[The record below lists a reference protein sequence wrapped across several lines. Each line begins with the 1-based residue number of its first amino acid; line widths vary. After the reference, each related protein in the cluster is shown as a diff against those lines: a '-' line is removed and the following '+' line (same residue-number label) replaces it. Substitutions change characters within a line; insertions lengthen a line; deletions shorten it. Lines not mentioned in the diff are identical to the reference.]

1 MVWCSACVKNVEGTS
16 DAGRLW
22 CSGCG
27 KVLEDQIFSEEPT
40 FIKNAAGQSQLAG
53 RYVRSRESDISAS
66 RERILENAE
75 YELRCMRNALDMGDN
90 EEIIDIAKRFYR
102 IAIERNFTRG
112 RKSEQVQAACL
123 YIACREKKKPYLLI
137 DFSNYLKINVYV
149 LGAVFLQ
156 LCKALRL
163 DEHPIVQKL
172 VDPSWFIHRFTES
185 LPGGR
190 DKGVMQ
196 TAQKIITS
204 MKRDWMQ
211 TGRKPSGL
219 CGAALYI
226 SALSHGVKCTKS
238 DIIKIVHVCDA
249 TLTKRLVEFENT
261 ESGSLTIEEFLVKA
275 KELDELSK
283 QPIIADKMDNTDG
296 SPSEQKILCEH
307 KDFEKP
313 YAYGLCQTCY
323 DDFMTI
329 SGGLD
334 GGANPPAFQR
344 AEVERLKKASAEPI
358 ANDFCIDSIAY
369 ESLDNINQSSKFEKE
384 NSTNSGSENIG
395 RLHMEPESDGAAM
408 ENTALDT
415 GTENCDEPDNLSD
428 IDDAEVDS
436 YLLNKE
442 GQRYKKMIWEE
453 MNREYIEE
461 QAAKEEAAKAAMDI
475 NCPEAAKKLAQS
487 TEAAVAKRR
496 KERQLARAAEAKN
509 ATPAQTAAEAVHQIL
524 TKKRLS
530 SKINFDVLEN
540 MFEKTEAPDVSRKRK
555 IDSHLDN
562 DDKLPHDSEELEFD
576 AYKDDDLGIEQEY
589 GDEEGIEYGDE
600 EAIDDVTYNDY
611 NDDGEVDEN
620 WD

>member
-27 KVLEDQIFSEEPT
+27 KVLEDHIFSEEPT
-40 FIKNAAGQSQLAG
+40 FVKNAAGQSQLAG
-53 RYVRSRESDISAS
+53 RYVRSRESEISAS

-196 TAQKIITS
+196 TAHRIITS

-211 TGRKPSGL
+211 TGRKPSGI

-226 SALSHGVKCTKS
+226 SALSHGLKCSKS

-261 ESGSLTIEEFLVKA
+261 ESGSLTIEEFLLKA
-275 KELDELSK
+275 KELDEISK
-283 QPIIADKMDNTDG
+283 QPIMADKMDDTDS
-296 SPSEQKILCEH
+296 SPSEQRILCEH
-307 KDFEKP
+307 KDSGKP
-313 YAYGLCQTCY
+313 YAHGLCQICY

-344 AEVERLKKASAEPI
+344 AEIERLKKTSAELN
-358 ANDFCIDSIAY
+358 ANDSGIDTIAS
-369 ESLDNINQSSKFEKE
+369 ESLDNSNQLSQFEKE
-384 NSTNSGSENIG
+384 NNTKSGSKNKG
-395 RLHMEPESDGAAM
+395 LLPTEPVSDGAAM
-408 ENTALDT
+408 ENTADDI
-415 GTENCDEPDNLSD
+415 GTEDCDDESDNFSD
-428 IDDAEVDS
+428 IDDLEVDG
-436 YLLNKE
+436 YLLNEE

-475 NCPEAAKKLAQS
+475 NCPEGAKKLAQI
-487 TEAAVAKRR
+487 TEAAVAKRK

-509 ATPAQTAAEAVHQIL
+509 STPAQTAAEAVHQML

-530 SKINFDVLEN
+530 SKINFDVLED
-540 MFEKTEAPDVSRKRK
+540 MFETSEGPDVSKKRK

-562 DDKLPHDSEELEFD
+562 DNKMPHDSEELKYD
-576 AYKDDDLGIEQEY
+576 AYKDDDLGMEQEY
-589 GDEEGIEYGDE
+589 GDEEGLEDIGYNNHDYVE
-600 EAIDDVTYNDY
+600 EADEYNDRDY
-611 NDDGEVDEN
+611 DDF
-620 WD
+620 

>member
-1 MVWCSACVKNVEGTS
+1 MLVDYGVPDVA
-16 DAGRLW
+16 
-22 CSGCG
+22 
-27 KVLEDQIFSEEPT
+27 
-40 FIKNAAGQSQLAG
+40 
-53 RYVRSRESDISAS
+53 
-66 RERILENAE
+66 
-75 YELRCMRNALDMGDN
+75 
-90 EEIIDIAKRFYR
+90 
-102 IAIERNFTRG
+102 
-112 RKSEQVQAACL
+112 
-123 YIACREKKKPYLLI
+123 REKKKPYLLI

-196 TAQKIITS
+196 TAHRIITS

-211 TGRKPSGL
+211 TGRKPSGI

-226 SALSHGVKCTKS
+226 SALSHGLKCSKS

-261 ESGSLTIEEFLVKA
+261 ESGSLTIEEFLLKA
-275 KELDELSK
+275 KELDEISK
-283 QPIIADKMDNTDG
+283 QPIMADKMDDTDS
-296 SPSEQKILCEH
+296 SPSEQRILCEH
-307 KDFEKP
+307 KDSGKP
-313 YAYGLCQTCY
+313 YAHGLCQICY

-344 AEVERLKKASAEPI
+344 AEIERLKKTSAELN
-358 ANDFCIDSIAY
+358 ANDSGIDTIAS
-369 ESLDNINQSSKFEKE
+369 ESLDNSNQLSQFEKE
-384 NSTNSGSENIG
+384 NNTKSGSKNKG
-395 RLHMEPESDGAAM
+395 LLPTEPVSDGAAM
-408 ENTALDT
+408 ENTADDI
-415 GTENCDEPDNLSD
+415 GTEDCDDESDNFSD
-428 IDDAEVDS
+428 IDDLEVDG
-436 YLLNKE
+436 YLLNEE

-475 NCPEAAKKLAQS
+475 NCPEGAKKLAQI
-487 TEAAVAKRR
+487 TEAAVAKRK

-509 ATPAQTAAEAVHQIL
+509 STPAQTAAEAVHQML

-530 SKINFDVLEN
+530 SKINFDVLED
-540 MFEKTEAPDVSRKRK
+540 MFETSEGPDVSKKRK

-562 DDKLPHDSEELEFD
+562 DNKMPHDSEELEYD
-576 AYKDDDLGIEQEY
+576 AYKDDDLGMEQEY
-589 GDEEGIEYGDE
+589 GDEEGLEDIGYNNYDYVE
-600 EAIDDVTYNDY
+600 EADEYNDRDY
-611 NDDGEVDEN
+611 DDF
-620 WD
+620 

>member
-1 MVWCSACVKNVEGTS
+1 MVWCTFCVKNVEGTS

-27 KVLEDQIFSEEPT
+27 KVLEDHIFSEEPT
-40 FIKNAAGQSQLAG
+40 FVKNAAGQSQLAG
-53 RYVRSRESDISAS
+53 RYVRSRESEISAS

-172 VDPSWFIHRFTES
+172 VDPSWFIHRFAES

-196 TAQKIITS
+196 TAQRIITS

-226 SALSHGVKCTKS
+226 SALSHGLKCSKS

-283 QPIIADKMDNTDG
+283 QPIMADKMDNTDG
-296 SPSEQKILCEH
+296 GLCEHKILCEH
-307 KDFEKP
+307 KDSGKP
-313 YAYGLCQTCY
+313 FAYGLCQTCY

-334 GGANPPAFQR
+334 GGSNPPAFQR
-344 AEVERLKKASAEPI
+344 AEIERLKKASAELN
-358 ANDFCIDSIAY
+358 ANDSGIDTIACQ
-369 ESLDNINQSSKFEKE
+369 SLDNSDQSSKFEKE
-384 NSTNSGSENIG
+384 NNTKSGSENKG
-395 RLHMEPESDGAAM
+395 LLLMEPESDGAAM
-408 ENTALDT
+408 ENTAVET
-415 GTENCDEPDNLSD
+415 GTEACDDESDNFSD
-428 IDDAEVDS
+428 IDDLEVDG
-436 YLLNKE
+436 YLLNEE
-442 GQRYKKMIWEE
+442 GKRYKKMIWEE

-475 NCPEAAKKLAQS
+475 NCPEGAKKLAQN
-487 TEAAVAKRR
+487 TEAAVAKRK

-509 ATPAQTAAEAVHQIL
+509 STPAQTAAEAVHQML

-540 MFEKTEAPDVSRKRK
+540 MFETSEAPDVSQKRK
-555 IDSHLDN
+555 FDSHLDN
-562 DDKLPHDSEELEFD
+562 DDKMPHDSEELEFD
-576 AYKDDDLGIEQEY
+576 AYKDDDLGMEHEY
-589 GDEEGIEYGDE
+589 GDEEGIEGTGFNNYGYVD
-600 EAIDDVTYNDY
+600 
-611 NDDGEVDEN
+611 EVDEYN
-620 WD
+620 DRDYDDF